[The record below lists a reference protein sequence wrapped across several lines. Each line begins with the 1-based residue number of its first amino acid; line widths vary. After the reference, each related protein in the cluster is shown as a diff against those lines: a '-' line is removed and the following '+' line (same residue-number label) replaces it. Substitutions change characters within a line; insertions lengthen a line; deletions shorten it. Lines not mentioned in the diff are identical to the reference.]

1 MLPTNIPNLEALIDQ
16 GTVRRPIN
24 GFFRKRDYTNR
35 ELDTLERLDPDAS
48 KAIGRGLSNTERNVL
63 LEYKGR
69 LIAAQSRTKTFGT
82 AAGILTGFAI
92 TFNVPRVRGPWNRQR
107 YVRWTWNLCWR
118 TYASCYIAKEIVKY
132 QIVCQTELPP
142 LHVRILRDPR
152 MSAFKES
159 VELRKEEF
167 GGHEPILVRSWRD
180 LSRTEPPVQWFKTA
194 VTRPSPD
201 RSSFRPVIDHPELSW
216 YRAWPSEMVEERP
229 GDDALVGMKQKTIDP
244 LDRSRSL
251 LEDVRIL
258 VFAYGATDLALKP
271 CMYVS

>member
-1 MLPTNIPNLEALIDQ
+1 MLPTTIPNLEALIDQ
-16 GTVRRPIN
+16 GTVRRPVN
-24 GFFRKRDYTNR
+24 GFFRKRNYTNR
-35 ELDTLERLDPDAS
+35 ELDTLKRLDPDAN
-48 KAIGRGLSNTERNVL
+48 KAIGRGLSNTERDVL

-82 AAGILTGFAI
+82 AAGILTGLAI
-92 TFNVPRVRGPWNRQR
+92 TFNVPRVRGLWNRQR

-118 TYASCYIAKEIVKY
+118 TYASYYIAGEIVKY
-132 QIVCQTELPP
+132 QVVRQTELPP

-180 LSRTEPPVQWFKTA
+180 LSRTEPPIQWFIA
-194 VTRPSPD
+194 AATRPLPGQKEE
-201 RSSFRPVIDHPELSW
+201 RPVIDHPELSW
-216 YRAWPSEMVEERP
+216 YRAWPSDSNEERP
-229 GDDALVGMKQKTIDP
+229 GDDVLASKKQRMIDP
-244 LDRSRSL
+244 LDRSRSS
-251 LEDVRIL
+251 LEDVRIV
-258 VFAYGATDLALKP
+258 VFAYGVTDTALKP